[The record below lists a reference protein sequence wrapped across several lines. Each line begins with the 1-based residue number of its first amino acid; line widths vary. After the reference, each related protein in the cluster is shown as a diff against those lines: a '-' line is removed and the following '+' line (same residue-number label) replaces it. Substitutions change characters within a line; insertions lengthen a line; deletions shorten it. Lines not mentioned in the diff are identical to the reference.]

1 MALTPPLTAGG
12 YANPYSTA
20 YSPTRHEGDMK
31 NPSIL
36 RSNPHT
42 HNVVSEV
49 SKNKKET
56 PAIGSLGK
64 EGRIMC
70 RTSILTLML
79 RRWTDSCWLHVHPT
93 TILVFETKE
102 SMDEW
107 KLMNMTGK
115 NNNDNNIDKLIQW
128 SINFDTAGLV
138 YKRMQKAEKKK
149 CKRMNIPPPKLLAEA
164 NDSYNYVPPIVYAM
178 EEVRSKYYNGPLSP
192 LL

>member
-1 MALTPPLTAGG
+1 
-12 YANPYSTA
+12 
-20 YSPTRHEGDMK
+20 
-31 NPSIL
+31 
-36 RSNPHT
+36 
-42 HNVVSEV
+42 
-49 SKNKKET
+49 
-56 PAIGSLGK
+56 
-64 EGRIMC
+64 MC

-79 RRWTDSCWLHVHPT
+79 RHWTDSCWLHVHPT

-149 CKRMNIPPPKLLAEA
+149 YKRMNIPPPKLLAEA